1 MKIKLHKRDRMSKL
15 LYVFI
20 TIMIF
25 CVTLPVQVLAAEE
38 PANETICPEEES
50 ITGEIT
56 GADDEVVLEETI
68 LPNEAAQTDIKDAE
82 VRSNTEPQKV
92 IVTFNPNDGETEDYN
107 SFYNV
112 NVPSGGKIT
121 EKPENPTREG
131 YQFAGWAYVF
141 EGDNKPLFWDFDE
154 DTVADYNITLW
165 AVWEKVFLVAFD
177 PNDGINTDYNSFYKA
192 NVPSGGKITEKPENP
207 TREGYQFAGWAYAFE
222 GDNKPLFWDFDEDTI
237 ADYNITLWA
246 VWEKVFLVAFD
257 PNDGINTDFNS
268 FYKANVPS
276 GGKITEK
283 PENPTREGYQFAG
296 WAYAFEG
303 DNKPL
308 FWDFDEDTIAD
319 YNITLW
325 AVWEKVFFVAFDP
338 NDGINTDFNSFYKAN
353 VPSGGK
359 ITEKPENPTRE
370 GYQFAGWA
378 YAFEGDNKPLF
389 WDFDKDTVADY
400 NITLWAAWEKED
412 KGTDA
417 DKDDKDNKE
426 DKGTDADKDD
436 KDNKDVSKPGNKKP
450 SVKVYKSSSPQVIRK
465 VSYNPKTSDNSNAV
479 LWTVSGASAL
489 GLAVLAVLRKRKGL
503 NKH

>member
-112 NVPSGGKIT
+112 NVLPGEKIT

-154 DTVADYNITLW
+154 DTVADYNIT
-165 AVWEKVFLVAFD
+165 
-177 PNDGINTDYNSFYKA
+177 
-192 NVPSGGKITEKPENP
+192 
-207 TREGYQFAGWAYAFE
+207 
-222 GDNKPLFWDFDEDTI
+222 
-237 ADYNITLWA
+237 
-246 VWEKVFLVAFD
+246 
-257 PNDGINTDFNS
+257 
-268 FYKANVPS
+268 
-276 GGKITEK
+276 
-283 PENPTREGYQFAG
+283 
-296 WAYAFEG
+296 
-303 DNKPL
+303 
-308 FWDFDEDTIAD
+308 
-319 YNITLW
+319 
-325 AVWEKVFFVAFDP
+325 
-338 NDGINTDFNSFYKAN
+338 
-353 VPSGGK
+353 
-359 ITEKPENPTRE
+359 
-370 GYQFAGWA
+370 
-378 YAFEGDNKPLF
+378 
-389 WDFDKDTVADY
+389 
-400 NITLWAAWEKED
+400 ITLWAAWEKED

-450 SVKVYKSSSPQVIRK
+450 SVKVYKSSSPGH
-465 VSYNPKTSDNSNAV
+465 P
-479 LWTVSGASAL
+479 
-489 GLAVLAVLRKRKGL
+489 
-503 NKH
+503 